1 MSTPRDGDF
10 ELVTLR
16 SGNRAVRHLTS
27 GEVMHPAIG
36 PWEEAQRLYVHQLG
50 LVERLGQEDAA
61 GRPLRVLDVGL
72 GAATNAVA
80 ALTAATRSSV
90 PRKRGLEIVS
100 QERDLAPLRLA
111 LADPEGFPFLVPWA
125 DAARAL
131 MEQGRWEGEGITWR
145 LLLGDVRETLSEAG
159 GDLELVFFDPFS
171 PRANPELWTP
181 TILSAVRERCREEG
195 QGALLATYSA
205 ATPTRV
211 TLLLAGYF
219 VGAGVSTGSKQ
230 ETTVAATRR
239 EALIQ
244 PLGERWLSRWE
255 RSSARGPHGAPL
267 TGADESA
274 VRGHPQFIGLSPQL
288 ERPGPA

>member
-1 MSTPRDGDF
+1 MSAPRDGEF

-16 SGNRAVRHLTS
+16 SGNRAVKHLTS
-27 GEVMHPAIG
+27 GEVMHPAVG
-36 PWEEAQRLYVHQLG
+36 PWEEAQRLYVEQLG
-50 LVERLGQEDAA
+50 LVDRLGQDLS

-80 ALTAATRSSV
+80 ALTAATRSDA
-90 PRKRGLEIVS
+90 RKRRGLEIVS

-125 DAARAL
+125 HAARAL
-131 MEQGRWEGEGITWR
+131 MEHGAWEGEGITWR
-145 LLLGDVRETLSEAG
+145 LLLGDVRETLADTG
-159 GDLELVFFDPFS
+159 DDLELVFFDPFS

-181 TILSAVRERCREEG
+181 AILSAVRERCREEG
-195 QGALLATYSA
+195 EGALLATYSA

-211 TLLLAGYF
+211 TLLLAGF
-219 VGAGVSTGSKQ
+219 SVGAGVSTGSKQ

-239 EALIQ
+239 DALAQ
-244 PLGERWLSRWE
+244 PLGERWLARWE

-267 TGADESA
+267 TTLDEAAIRS
-274 VRGHPQFIGLSPQL
+274 HPQFV
-288 ERPGPA
+288 GP